1 MITGAHHHVAS
12 TTFDLPLFRERN
24 RPTDRQ
30 LEYLLSILRDGRW
43 DTAKELKV
51 YGFSDRELRDLV
63 ENSDGQILSFP
74 GSPGYK
80 LFDHVTIDEIEQ
92 AKALLNQGRAM
103 IRRFLRYRKPY
114 HRRT

>member
-43 DTAKELKV
+43 HTAKELKV

-74 GSPGYK
+74 GAPGYK

-92 AKALLNQGRAM
+92 AKALLNQGQAM